1 MKPRHLVMMSLGSAI
16 GAGLF
21 VGSGAG
27 VQAAGR
33 AVLISYV
40 VAGLIVIFVMRA
52 LGELVAADPNPGAFS
67 HYAGKALGPAA
78 AFAVGALWW
87 VHNNEQLSSTRLLFH
102 CST

>member
-1 MKPRHLVMMSLGSAI
+1 MTADSANASPQPTPDGSGLKAGMKPRHLVMMSLGSAI

-27 VQAAGR
+27 VQAAGP

-67 HYAGKALGPAA
+67 HYAG
-78 AFAVGALWW
+78 
-87 VHNNEQLSSTRLLFH
+87 
-102 CST
+102 